1 MLLWV
6 IVPLPP
12 AVVLLTATHQ
22 YEAELRTESDRRLA
36 ARAKDSGL
44 EVYGHLVD
52 ARADLRSL
60 AAWAAERDSEGVL
73 PATWEGRFSRLLAT
87 AGHELPEAL
96 RFPSAAEAAGWSA
109 RMASGEAALIEV
121 PGTSGDVT
129 LWLGVPLES
138 PATGALWAELRPD
151 WLWKAGALPKEGG
164 VTWLLLG
171 AGGKTVVASSRE
183 PDAGFVERTRGHAM
197 QGMGG
202 FEWDAEEGGRWRARF
217 ATIPVG
223 FDFGHPG
230 LVAAVGE
237 VDRLGAQAATL
248 RRTSWLVA
256 ILGLLVVAL
265 LAGRRLRGDLEPISA
280 LLRQA
285 DRLAQGN
292 LDARVELAGAAD
304 LAMLGAAFNRMAERL
319 QRDFHLLRAA
329 ERRLADVVAS
339 SPAVLYTLTLVE
351 GMPCRVTWTSENVRD
366 LFGYPPGETR
376 STAEWVSRIHP
387 DDREPALSSFQQQL
401 AANGRAANELR
412 IRHHNDSYLWVQCES
427 RQVVGEDGERTE
439 VVGACSDV
447 TERKLLEA
455 QVRQAQRMEAL
466 GQLAAGVA
474 HDFNNLLTIISGYS
488 ELVADAL
495 PAGSDARE
503 LVAQIRDAG
512 DRGTALTRQLLAFSR
527 QSILEPMIVDL
538 GDVVRGN
545 EQLLRRL
552 IGESI
557 RLSTRL
563 DPGAGS
569 VKVDPGQVSQVLMN
583 LASNARDAMP
593 AGGELTIRTEGGEV
607 DAETAAKHPAVVPGR
622 YVVLAVGDTGS
633 GMTPE
638 VQARIFEPFFTTKG
652 PTDGTGLGLAT
663 VHGIVQ
669 QSGGFVEVESVPGEG
684 TVFRLYF
691 PATGEAAKR
700 SRPVADER
708 PHGGRETILL
718 VEDESAV
725 RRLIQRVLEEKGYG
739 VLAAGSGGDALHV
752 AEGHQGTIHLVVSDV
767 VMPGMGGSELVD
779 RLRRSRPE
787 LRALFISGYTDDAV
801 LRQGILRDEVAFLQ
815 KPFTLPALAARVRE
829 VLDGARPAESVVTP
843 AGPPPERPQPR

>member
-12 AVVLLTATHQ
+12 AVVLLTATYQ

-36 ARAKDSGL
+36 ALAKDSGL

-60 AAWAAERDSEGVL
+60 AAWNAGWDSEGVP

-87 AGHELPEAL
+87 SVHELPAAL
-96 RFPSAAEAAGWSA
+96 HSLSAAHTAGWSA
-109 RMASGEAALIEV
+109 RIASGEATLVEV
-121 PGTSGDVT
+121 PATPSDVT
-129 LWLGVPLES
+129 LWLGVPVGS
-138 PATGALWAELRPD
+138 PATGTQWAELRSD
-151 WLWKAGALPKEGG
+151 WLWKAGSLPKEGG

-171 AGGKTVVASSRE
+171 AGGDTVVASSLE
-183 PDAGFVERTRGHAM
+183 PDADFVARTRAHAG

-202 FEWDAEEGGRWRARF
+202 FEWDAEGGGRWRARF
-217 ATIPVG
+217 ATIPLG

-256 ILGLLVVAL
+256 VLGLLVVAL

-304 LAMLGAAFNRMAERL
+304 LANLGVAFNRMAERL
-319 QRDFHLLRAA
+319 ERDFHLLEAA

-339 SPAVLYTLTLVE
+339 SPAVLYTLRLIE
-351 GMPCRVTWTSENVRD
+351 GEPCEITWTSDNVRD
-366 LFGYPPGETR
+366 ILGYPPDETR

-387 DDREPALSSFQQQL
+387 DDREPALSSFRQEL
-401 AANGRAANELR
+401 AANGRVANEMR
-412 IRHHNDSYLWVQCES
+412 IRHHNGSYVWVRCES
-427 RQVVGEDGERTE
+427 RQVVGGDGARTE

-495 PAGSDARE
+495 PAGADARD

-527 QSILEPMIVDL
+527 QAILEPRVVDL
-538 GDVVRGN
+538 GEVVRGN
-545 EQLLRRL
+545 EKLLRRL
-552 IGESI
+552 IGETVRLSI
-557 RLSTRL
+557 RL
-563 DPGAGS
+563 DPDAGS

-593 AGGELTIRTEGGEV
+593 TGGELTIRTERSEVGGE
-607 DAETAAKHPAVVPGR
+607 TASRHQAVAPGR
-622 YVVLAVGDTGS
+622 YVVLAVGDTGC

-669 QSGGFVEVESVPGEG
+669 QSGGFIEVESVPGEG
-684 TVFRLYF
+684 TTFRLFF
-691 PATGEAAKR
+691 PATDEAAR
-700 SRPVADER
+700 QSRPAAEER
-708 PHGGRETILL
+708 QHGGRETILL

-725 RRLIQRVLEEKGYG
+725 RRMIQRVLEEDGYE
-739 VLAAGSGGDALHV
+739 VLQAGSGGEALRI

-767 VMPGMGGSELVD
+767 VMPGMGGGELVA
-779 RLRRSRPE
+779 RLQRSRPR

-815 KPFTLPALAARVRE
+815 KPFTLPALTARVRD
-829 VLDGARPAESVVTP
+829 VLDATGALDHATP
-843 AGPPPERPQPR
+843 SGPPPERPPAR